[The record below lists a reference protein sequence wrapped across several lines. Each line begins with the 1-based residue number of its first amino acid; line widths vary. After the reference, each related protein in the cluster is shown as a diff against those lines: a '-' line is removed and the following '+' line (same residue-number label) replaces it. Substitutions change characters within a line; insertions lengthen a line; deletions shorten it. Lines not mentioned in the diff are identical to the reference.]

1 MLVGRALWDSWSG
14 DAVLNDRRSARP
26 NWIRAVN
33 HAGLNYR
40 ISRKRSI
47 GWITCTSRNIAGLP
61 KYPAS
66 RSNTSSV

>member
-14 DAVLNDRRSARP
+14 DAVLNDSARP

-47 GWITCTSRNIAGLP
+47 GWITCTRAIG
-61 KYPAS
+61 
-66 RSNTSSV
+66 